1 MCPLARVGVQL
12 ANAIT
17 NFALPIPMEHLEAI
31 FSRFDINGDG
41 TLEFKEFA
49 NYLKNFDLKMANV
62 EETMRARKLGM

>member
-1 MCPLARVGVQL
+1 
-12 ANAIT
+12 
-17 NFALPIPMEHLEAI
+17 MEHLEAI